1 MLTSDGVTAI
11 DSDGKV
17 IFTGGIVDLNSVPSE
32 GKAIGTGESAAR
44 ILSCNGIAIKI
55 SQDGA
60 VKIFSSPEKNP
71 LLF

>member
-11 DSDGKV
+11 DSDGKG

-32 GKAIGTGESAAR
+32 GEAIGTGESAAR